1 MPQRALVNQLRPL
14 SLKWKLT
21 SLQMARTALS
31 RQTQLSHKSTMT
43 HTAADQSKLGA
54 MTLAEH
60 FSELRKR
67 LVRSALA
74 IIACTFA
81 VWNQF
86 PPIFA
91 VIRAPYDSVQG
102 IGSNAV
108 LALTGVTSGF
118 SLQLRVSLAAA
129 FVLSSP
135 IWIYQLWRFISPG
148 LKNNERKWAYAF
160 TAVAVPLFSCGVL
173 LAYFVMPRMLDI
185 LFQFTPSDVENVTS
199 VESYLSFFLHLTLF
213 FGVGFLLPLVLVTL
227 NFAGI
232 LSGERLKAAWRWL
245 ILGSFV
251 FGAVATPN
259 GDPLA
264 MTFVALPMITM
275 SFIAVGIALMND
287 RRRKR
292 AVETS

>member
-1 MPQRALVNQLRPL
+1 
-14 SLKWKLT
+14 
-21 SLQMARTALS
+21 MARA
-31 RQTQLSHKSTMT
+31 STEKN
-43 HTAADQSKLGA
+43 HLGD

-60 FSELRKR
+60 FGELRKR

-74 IIACTFA
+74 LIICTIA

-86 PPIFA
+86 SDIFA
-91 VIRAPYDSVQG
+91 LIRAPYDSVQEVG
-102 IGSNAV
+102 TNAI

-135 IWIYQLWRFISPG
+135 IWIYQLWKFISPG
-148 LKNNERKWAYAF
+148 LKKNERKWAYAF
-160 TAVAVPLFSCGVL
+160 TAVAVPLFAGGVV
-173 LAYFVMPRMLDI
+173 LAYYVMPRMLDI
-185 LFQFTPSDVENVTS
+185 LFEFTPTDVENVTS

-213 FGVGFLLPLVLVTL
+213 FGIGFLLPLVLVTL

-232 LSGERLKAAWRWL
+232 LSGERLKASWRWL

-275 SFIAVGIALMND
+275 SFIAVGIALVND
-287 RRRKR
+287 RRRNTE
-292 AVETS
+292 VI

>member
-1 MPQRALVNQLRPL
+1 
-14 SLKWKLT
+14 
-21 SLQMARTALS
+21 
-31 RQTQLSHKSTMT
+31 MT
-43 HTAADQSKLGA
+43 GTTADQSKLGA

-74 IIACTFA
+74 VIICTFA

-86 PPIFA
+86 SDIFA

-102 IGSNAV
+102 LGSNAV

-129 FVLSSP
+129 FILASP

-160 TAVAVPLFSCGVL
+160 TGVAVPLFSCGVL

-185 LFQFTPSDVENVTS
+185 LFEFTPSDVENVTS

-232 LSGERLKAAWRWL
+232 LSGERLRAAWRWL
-245 ILGSFV
+245 ILGSFI

-264 MTFVALPMITM
+264 MTFVALPMIAM

-287 RRRKR
+287 RRRER
-292 AVETS
+292 AAEAN

>member
-1 MPQRALVNQLRPL
+1 
-14 SLKWKLT
+14 
-21 SLQMARTALS
+21 MADL
-31 RQTQLSHKSTMT
+31 
-43 HTAADQSKLGA
+43 AAEDAKLGA

-74 IIACTFA
+74 LIVCTIA

-86 PPIFA
+86 SEIFEI
-91 VIRAPYDSVQG
+91 IRSPYDSVQG
-102 IGSNAV
+102 LGSTAV

-118 SLQLRVSLAAA
+118 SLQLKVSLAAA
-129 FVLSSP
+129 FVISSP

-148 LKNNERKWAYAF
+148 LKRSERKWAYLF
-160 TAVAVPLFSCGVL
+160 TAIAVPLFSCGVL

-185 LFQFTPSDVENVTS
+185 LFEFTPADVENVTS

-213 FGVGFLLPLVLVTL
+213 FGIGFLLPLVLVSL

-232 LSGERLKAAWRWL
+232 LSGDRLKASWRWL

-264 MTFVALPMITM
+264 MTFVALPMIAL

-287 RRRKR
+287 GRRER
-292 AVETS
+292 AAELS

>member
-1 MPQRALVNQLRPL
+1 M
-14 SLKWKLT
+14 
-21 SLQMARTALS
+21 MA
-31 RQTQLSHKSTMT
+31 Q
-43 HTAADQSKLGA
+43 AATEGAQLGA

-60 FSELRKR
+60 FRELRKR

-74 IIACTFA
+74 LIICTVA

-86 PPIFA
+86 PDIFA

-102 IGSNAV
+102 IGSNAI
-108 LALTGVTSGF
+108 LALTGITSGF
-118 SLQLRVSLAAA
+118 SLQLRVSLAAG

-148 LKNNERKWAYAF
+148 LKSNERKWAYTF

-173 LAYFVMPRMLDI
+173 LAYYVMPRMLDI
-185 LFQFTPSDVENVTS
+185 LFEFTPSDVENVTS

-213 FGVGFLLPLVLVTL
+213 FGIGFLLPLVLVTL

-232 LSGERLKAAWRWL
+232 LSGERLRASWRWL

-264 MTFVALPMITM
+264 MTFVALPMIAM
-275 SFIAVGIALMND
+275 SFIAVGIALAND
-287 RRRKR
+287 RRRDR
-292 AVETS
+292 AAEPE

>member
-1 MPQRALVNQLRPL
+1 
-14 SLKWKLT
+14 
-21 SLQMARTALS
+21 MA
-31 RQTQLSHKSTMT
+31 Q
-43 HTAADQSKLGA
+43 AATEDVKQGA

-60 FSELRKR
+60 FGELRKR

-74 IIACTFA
+74 LIVCTIA

-86 PPIFA
+86 SDIFA
-91 VIRAPYDSVQG
+91 VIRAPYDSIQG
-102 IGSNAV
+102 VGTSAF

-118 SLQLRVSLAAA
+118 SIQLRVSLAAA
-129 FVLSSP
+129 FVISSP
-135 IWIYQLWRFISPG
+135 VWIYQVWRFVSPG
-148 LKNNERKWAYAF
+148 LKQNEKKWAYAF
-160 TAVAVPLFSCGVL
+160 TVIAVPLFSCGVV
-173 LAYFVMPRMLDI
+173 LAYYVMPRMLDI
-185 LFQFTPSDVENVTS
+185 LFEFTPADVENVTS

-232 LSGERLKAAWRWL
+232 ISGERLKSAWRWL

-264 MTFVALPMITM
+264 MTFVALPMITL
-275 SFIAVGIALMND
+275 SFVAVGIALAND
-287 RRRKR
+287 KRRRR
-292 AVETS
+292 GSELS

>member
-1 MPQRALVNQLRPL
+1 
-14 SLKWKLT
+14 
-21 SLQMARTALS
+21 MAQASPETEQGS
-31 RQTQLSHKSTMT
+31 
-43 HTAADQSKLGA
+43 

-60 FSELRKR
+60 FRELRKR

-74 IIACTFA
+74 LILCTIA
-81 VWNQF
+81 VWNSF
-86 PPIFA
+86 PDIFGL
-91 VIRAPYDSVQG
+91 IRSPYDSVQG
-102 IGSNAV
+102 VGSTAI

-118 SLQLRVSLAAA
+118 SIQLRVSLSAA

-135 IWIYQLWRFISPG
+135 VWIYQLWRFISPG
-148 LKNNERKWAYAF
+148 LKQNERKWAYVF
-160 TAVAVPLFSCGVL
+160 TAVAAPLFASGVV
-173 LAYFVMPRMLDI
+173 LAYHVMPRMLDI

-213 FGVGFLLPLVLVTL
+213 FGIGFLLPLVLVTL

-232 LSGERLKAAWRWL
+232 LSGESLKSAWRWL

-264 MTFVALPMITM
+264 MTFVALPMIAL
-275 SFIAVGIALMND
+275 SFMAVGIALVND
-287 RRRKR
+287 RRRRR
-292 AVETS
+292 AFEAI

>member
-1 MPQRALVNQLRPL
+1 
-14 SLKWKLT
+14 
-21 SLQMARTALS
+21 MAQA
-31 RQTQLSHKSTMT
+31 STEE
-43 HTAADQSKLGA
+43 SKLGA

-60 FSELRKR
+60 FRELRKR
-67 LVRSALA
+67 LVRSSLAL
-74 IIACTFA
+74 IFCTVA

-86 PPIFA
+86 SVIFA
-91 VIRAPYDSVQG
+91 FIRAPYDSVQG
-102 IGSNAV
+102 LGSTAV

-118 SLQLRVSLAAA
+118 SLQLKVSLAAA
-129 FVLSSP
+129 FVISSP

-148 LKNNERKWAYAF
+148 LKRSERKWAYLF
-160 TAVAVPLFSCGVL
+160 TAIAVPLFSCGVL

-185 LFQFTPSDVENVTS
+185 LFEFTPADVENVTS

-213 FGVGFLLPLVLVTL
+213 FGIGFLLPLVLVSL

-232 LSGERLKAAWRWL
+232 LSGDRLRASWRWL

-264 MTFVALPMITM
+264 MTFVALPMIAL
-275 SFIAVGIALMND
+275 SFIAVGIALIND
-287 RRRKR
+287 GRRER
-292 AVETS
+292 AAELS

>member
-1 MPQRALVNQLRPL
+1 
-14 SLKWKLT
+14 
-21 SLQMARTALS
+21 MADL
-31 RQTQLSHKSTMT
+31 
-43 HTAADQSKLGA
+43 AADDAKLGA

-67 LVRSALA
+67 LVRSVIGLV
-74 IIACTFA
+74 ICTVA

-86 PPIFA
+86 SDIFA
-91 VIRAPYDSVQG
+91 VIRAPYDSIQG
-102 IGSNAV
+102 LGSNAV

-135 IWIYQLWRFISPG
+135 IWIYQLWRFVSPG
-148 LKNNERKWAYAF
+148 LKQNERKWAYAF
-160 TAVAVPLFSCGVL
+160 TAVAVPLFSCGVI

-185 LFQFTPSDVENVTS
+185 LFAFTPSDVENVTS

-213 FGVGFLLPLVLVTL
+213 FGIGFLLPLVLVTL
-227 NFAGI
+227 NFAGV

-245 ILGSFV
+245 VLGSFV

-264 MTFVALPMITM
+264 MTFVAVPMIAL
-275 SFIAVGIALMND
+275 SFIAVGVALLND
-287 RRRKR
+287 RRRER
-292 AVETS
+292 AVEAE

>member
-1 MPQRALVNQLRPL
+1 
-14 SLKWKLT
+14 
-21 SLQMARTALS
+21 MAQAS
-31 RQTQLSHKSTMT
+31 SDDAKQ
-43 HTAADQSKLGA
+43 GA

-74 IIACTFA
+74 LIVCTIA

-86 PPIFA
+86 SDIFA

-102 IGSNAV
+102 LGPNAV
-108 LALTGVTSGF
+108 LALTGITSGF

-129 FVLSSP
+129 FVISSP

-148 LKNNERKWAYAF
+148 LKQNERKWAYAF
-160 TAVAVPLFSCGVL
+160 TAVAVPLFSCGVV
-173 LAYFVMPRMLDI
+173 LAYYVMPRMLNI
-185 LFQFTPSDVENVTS
+185 LFEFTPSDVENVTS

-213 FGVGFLLPLVLVTL
+213 FGIGFLLPLVLVTL

-264 MTFVALPMITM
+264 MTFVALPMIAM
-275 SFIAVGIALMND
+275 SFFAVGIALVND
-287 RRRKR
+287 RRRER
-292 AVETS
+292 LAEVS

>member
-1 MPQRALVNQLRPL
+1 
-14 SLKWKLT
+14 
-21 SLQMARTALS
+21 MADSTAEE
-31 RQTQLSHKSTMT
+31 K
-43 HTAADQSKLGA
+43 KLGS
-54 MTLAEH
+54 MTLFEH

-74 IIACTFA
+74 VILCTVA

-86 PPIFA
+86 SEIFA
-91 VIRAPYDSVQG
+91 LIRAPYDSVQD

-148 LKNNERKWAYAF
+148 LKRNEKKWAYAF
-160 TAVAVPLFSCGVL
+160 TAVAVPLFASGVL
-173 LAYFVMPRMLDI
+173 LAYYVMPRMLDI
-185 LFQFTPSDVENVTS
+185 LFEFTPSDVENVTS

-213 FGVGFLLPLVLVTL
+213 FGIGFLLPLVLVTL

-264 MTFVALPMITM
+264 MTFVALPMIAM
-275 SFIAVGIALMND
+275 SFIAVGIALVND
-287 RRRKR
+287 RRREQT
-292 AVETS
+292 AEAT

>member
-1 MPQRALVNQLRPL
+1 
-14 SLKWKLT
+14 
-21 SLQMARTALS
+21 MAQACTGDTK
-31 RQTQLSHKSTMT
+31 Q
-43 HTAADQSKLGA
+43 GA

-74 IIACTFA
+74 LIVCTIA

-86 PPIFA
+86 SEIFA

-102 IGSNAV
+102 LGSNAV
-108 LALTGVTSGF
+108 LALTGITSGF

-148 LKNNERKWAYAF
+148 LKRNERKWAYAF
-160 TAVAVPLFSCGVL
+160 TAVAVPLFSCGVV
-173 LAYFVMPRMLDI
+173 LAYYVMPRMLDI
-185 LFQFTPSDVENVTS
+185 LFEFTPSDVENVTS

-213 FGVGFLLPLVLVTL
+213 FGIGFLLPLVLVTL

-232 LSGERLKAAWRWL
+232 LSGERLKASWRWL

-264 MTFVALPMITM
+264 MTFVALPMIAM
-275 SFIAVGIALMND
+275 SFIAVGIALIND
-287 RRRKR
+287 RRRER
-292 AVETS
+292 QVEAS

>member
-1 MPQRALVNQLRPL
+1 
-14 SLKWKLT
+14 
-21 SLQMARTALS
+21 MADSTAEE
-31 RQTQLSHKSTMT
+31 K
-43 HTAADQSKLGA
+43 KLGS
-54 MTLAEH
+54 MTLFEH

-74 IIACTFA
+74 VILCTVA

-86 PPIFA
+86 SEIFA
-91 VIRAPYDSVQG
+91 LIRAPYDSVQD

-108 LALTGVTSGF
+108 LALTGITSGF

-148 LKNNERKWAYAF
+148 LKRNEKKWAYAF
-160 TAVAVPLFSCGVL
+160 TAVAVPLFASGVM
-173 LAYFVMPRMLDI
+173 LAYYVMPRMLDI
-185 LFQFTPSDVENVTS
+185 LFEFTPSDVENVTS

-213 FGVGFLLPLVLVTL
+213 FGIGFLLPLVLVTL

-264 MTFVALPMITM
+264 MTFVALPMIAM
-275 SFIAVGIALMND
+275 SFIAVGIALVND
-287 RRRKR
+287 RRRER
-292 AVETS
+292 TVEET

>member
-1 MPQRALVNQLRPL
+1 
-14 SLKWKLT
+14 
-21 SLQMARTALS
+21 MA
-31 RQTQLSHKSTMT
+31 Q
-43 HTAADQSKLGA
+43 AATEDVKQGA

-60 FSELRKR
+60 FGELRKR

-74 IIACTFA
+74 LIVCTIA

-86 PPIFA
+86 ADIFA
-91 VIRAPYDSVQG
+91 VIRAPYDSIQG
-102 IGSNAV
+102 VGTSAI

-118 SLQLRVSLAAA
+118 SIQLRVSLAAA
-129 FVLSSP
+129 FVISSP
-135 IWIYQLWRFISPG
+135 VWIYQLWRFVSPG
-148 LKNNERKWAYAF
+148 LKQNEKKWAYAF
-160 TAVAVPLFSCGVL
+160 TVIAVPLFSCGVV
-173 LAYFVMPRMLDI
+173 LAYYVMPQMLDI
-185 LFQFTPSDVENVTS
+185 LFEFTPADVENVTS

-232 LSGERLKAAWRWL
+232 ISGERLKSAWRWL

-264 MTFVALPMITM
+264 MTFVALPMITL
-275 SFIAVGIALMND
+275 SFVAVGIALAND
-287 RRRKR
+287 KRRRR
-292 AVETS
+292 GSELS

>member
-1 MPQRALVNQLRPL
+1 
-14 SLKWKLT
+14 
-21 SLQMARTALS
+21 
-31 RQTQLSHKSTMT
+31 MT
-43 HTAADQSKLGA
+43 GTTADQSKLGA

-74 IIACTFA
+74 VIICTFA

-86 PPIFA
+86 SDIFA

-102 IGSNAV
+102 LGSNAV

-160 TAVAVPLFSCGVL
+160 TGVAVPLFSLGVL

-185 LFQFTPSDVENVTS
+185 LFEFTPSDVENVTS

-232 LSGERLKAAWRWL
+232 LSGERLRAAWRWL
-245 ILGSFV
+245 ILGSFI

-264 MTFVALPMITM
+264 MTFVALPMIAM

-287 RRRKR
+287 RRRER
-292 AVETS
+292 AVEAN

>member
-1 MPQRALVNQLRPL
+1 
-14 SLKWKLT
+14 
-21 SLQMARTALS
+21 MADSTAEE
-31 RQTQLSHKSTMT
+31 K
-43 HTAADQSKLGA
+43 KLGS
-54 MTLAEH
+54 MTLFEH

-67 LVRSALA
+67 LVRSAVAVIL
-74 IIACTFA
+74 CTVA

-86 PPIFA
+86 SEIFA
-91 VIRAPYDSVQG
+91 LIRAPYDSVQD

-148 LKNNERKWAYAF
+148 LKRNEKKWAYAF
-160 TAVAVPLFSCGVL
+160 TAVAVPLFASGVL
-173 LAYFVMPRMLDI
+173 LAYYVMPRMLDI
-185 LFQFTPSDVENVTS
+185 LFEFTPRDVENVTS

-213 FGVGFLLPLVLVTL
+213 FGIGFLLPLVLVTL

-264 MTFVALPMITM
+264 MTFVALPMIAM
-275 SFIAVGIALMND
+275 SFIAVGIALVND
-287 RRRKR
+287 RRRER
-292 AVETS
+292 TVEET

>member
-1 MPQRALVNQLRPL
+1 
-14 SLKWKLT
+14 
-21 SLQMARTALS
+21 MAQA
-31 RQTQLSHKSTMT
+31 STEE
-43 HTAADQSKLGA
+43 SKLGA

-60 FSELRKR
+60 FRELRKR
-67 LVRSALA
+67 LVRSSLAL
-74 IIACTFA
+74 IFCTVA

-86 PPIFA
+86 SVIFA
-91 VIRAPYDSVQG
+91 FIRAPYDSVQG
-102 IGSNAV
+102 LGSTAV

-118 SLQLRVSLAAA
+118 SLQLKVSLAAA
-129 FVLSSP
+129 FVISSP

-148 LKNNERKWAYAF
+148 LKRSERKWAYLF
-160 TAVAVPLFSCGVL
+160 TAIAVPLFSCGVL

-185 LFQFTPSDVENVTS
+185 LFEFTPADVENVTS

-213 FGVGFLLPLVLVTL
+213 FGIGFLLPLVLVSL

-232 LSGERLKAAWRWL
+232 LSGDRLKASWRWL

-264 MTFVALPMITM
+264 MTFVALPMIAL
-275 SFIAVGIALMND
+275 SFIAVGIALIND
-287 RRRKR
+287 GRRER
-292 AVETS
+292 AAELS